1 MISRRSFLGGVLAGS
16 AGAAL
21 GQATQ
26 VNRIKIGQIGTQHSH
41 AAGKMEAV
49 RRLSHLYDVVGLAGD
64 EASTASVYEGLSRMS
79 EDALLAVPGLEAVV
93 VETNLEHACAAAL
106 KSLRAGKH
114 VHLDKPAA
122 VNHSD
127 FQQMR
132 KEAEVRG
139 LGLQMGYMLRYNPA
153 FQLLFQAHREGWF
166 GEILEID
173 AMMGK
178 LADDGVR
185 KSIGR
190 LEGGGMFELGCH
202 MIDAVVTLL
211 GKPAEVQAVSTPTR
225 ADGVKD
231 NQLALLR
238 YPNASVTLRCNH
250 ADAFGGVRRRFQVA
264 GTKGA
269 MEIKPMESGEFV
281 LFLSEAHGEW
291 KKGTQTGKL
300 PLPKGRYDEEFV
312 DLAKVVRGEKVLAWN
327 AEHDIAV
334 HETILRAAGMFR

>member
-1 MISRRSFLGGVLAGS
+1 MLV
-16 AGAAL
+16 GAAGVAF
-21 GQATQ
+21 GQAAP

-49 RRLSHLYDVVGLAGD
+49 RRLGDLYDVVGLAGD
-64 EASTASVYEGLSRMS
+64 GQTKASVYDGLNRMS
-79 EDALLAVPGLEAVV
+79 EEALLGYPGLEAVV
-93 VETNLEHACAAAL
+93 VETDLEDACATAL

-122 VNHSD
+122 VNHAD
-127 FQQMR
+127 FREMR

-139 LGLQMGYMLRYNPA
+139 LCVQMGYMLRYNPA

-185 KSIGR
+185 KSLGR

-231 NQLALLR
+231 NQLAVLR
-238 YPNASVTLRCNH
+238 YPKATVTLRCNH

-281 LFLSEAHGEW
+281 LFLSENHGEW
-291 KKGTQTGKL
+291 KKGAQVGKL
-300 PLPKGRYDEEFV
+300 PVPKGRYDEEFV
-312 DLAKVVRGEKVLAWN
+312 DLARVVRGEKVLAWN